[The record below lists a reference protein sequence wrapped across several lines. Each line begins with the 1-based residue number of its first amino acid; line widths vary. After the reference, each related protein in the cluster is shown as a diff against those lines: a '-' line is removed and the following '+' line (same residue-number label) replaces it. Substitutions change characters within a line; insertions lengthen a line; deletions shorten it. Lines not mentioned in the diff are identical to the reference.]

1 MINIS
6 SDNSE
11 AIDTVNF
18 ILAVLKQHTSELE
31 NLINELAII
40 DERLKKIDEV
50 TEKIHLI
57 ADNISAL
64 KESLTKEKRYS
75 KQED

>member
-1 MINIS
+1 VINIS

-18 ILAVLKQHTSELE
+18 ILAVLKQHTNELE

-64 KESLTKEKRYS
+64 KESLIKEKRYS